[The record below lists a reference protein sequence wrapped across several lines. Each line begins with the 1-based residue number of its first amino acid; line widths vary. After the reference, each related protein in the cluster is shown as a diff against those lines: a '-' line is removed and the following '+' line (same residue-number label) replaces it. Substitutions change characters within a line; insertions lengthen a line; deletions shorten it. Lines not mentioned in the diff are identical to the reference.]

1 MPAGWVGGN
10 SVHIR
15 QGLATRSD
23 NSKWHWDSLFV
34 LALEIHLSYSILNHI
49 MAMPT
54 YASCL
59 NLVWLDLNQKQIH
72 TLSVSSI
79 NNRCLS
85 VPSWLTLSL
94 PHSRSFCVFSVIS
107 FGSQMFSSPPSF
119 DVLGV
124 KKERIPWLLLFVA
137 VFGEVTCCR
146 LRGHTQED
154 TKRIKRMLERKTLS
168 QNEVMYHVP
177 KASKEN
183 STW

>member
-15 QGLATRSD
+15 QGLVTRSD
-23 NSKWHWDSLFV
+23 NSKWHWDSQFV
-34 LALEIHLSYSILNHI
+34 LALEIHLSYSHI
-49 MAMPT
+49 MPVPI
-54 YASCL
+54 YSPWL
-59 NLVWLDLNQKQIH
+59 NRVWLDLNQKQIH

-94 PHSRSFCVFSVIS
+94 PHSLSFCVFSVIS

-137 VFGEVTCCR
+137 VLGEVTCCR

-154 TKRIKRMLERKTLS
+154 TKRIEKVRKKWS

-177 KASKEN
+177 KALKEN